1 MTAVHE
7 PYTWAVLSDD
17 CAELLLLLLLLLQ
30 LLDGASSA
38 VVHLSACRSLALN

>member
-17 CAELLLLLLLLLQ
+17 CAELLLLLLLQ